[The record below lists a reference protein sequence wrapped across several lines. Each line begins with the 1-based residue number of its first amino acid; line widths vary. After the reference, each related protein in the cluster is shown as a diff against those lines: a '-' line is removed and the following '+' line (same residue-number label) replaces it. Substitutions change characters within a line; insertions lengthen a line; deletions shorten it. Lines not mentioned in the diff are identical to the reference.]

1 MRKKSKHI
9 GVWVLLMSV
18 GDESVDIL
26 FIMGND
32 SESLSVTAGFMSA
45 CTFLDPLPNGSY
57 NDENF
62 ELYPEL
68 LRGFVDVVYN
78 ELLPETYLDN
88 YYIPMSCATDDAIYS
103 SPTAA
108 WRIFSSGSAK
118 MLSNPFDTKWRDN
131 YRAINYLNMFLEND
145 RGYNTRYMVAE
156 DSDLALRNCLQG
168 SAYGLRAWMYFD
180 LLRVFGGKAENGEL
194 LGVPILTEPTDP
206 KTADAS
212 TIERATFDECA
223 EQILKDCDSAYKY
236 LPRNNRDYPGDP
248 QQSIQITGSARYKSL
263 DQIAIDGLRAMVY
276 IFWASPAYNPENDM
290 SRYDKAARY
299 AAAVIKHKLEVE
311 STLTGGFDPTR
322 GFSWHN
328 VNSPE
333 IIWPSEMRQS
343 SNLETSFYPQQ
354 FGGSALVAP
363 TQDLVDAFPMA
374 NGYPINDKRSNYDPT
389 HPYEGRDPRF
399 YATIFYN
406 GAQVRRLNNASEV
419 MYTFECA
426 NGGKDAPGSNEVS
439 ATGYYIKKFIYR
451 NWNTNDTT
459 KELGYRCIHFMN
471 WTKMCLIFA
480 EAANKYVGPTD
491 EGTYGYSARQAIA
504 WLRNRP
510 TNDDEP
516 GLGTFGDPY
525 LDECAA
531 EATTFEGLV
540 KNEWRVETCF
550 EGDRY
555 YNLRR
560 WATDVSEIN
569 KPIHMAKISN
579 QSGLISYEYPVV
591 ETLKYP
597 SLWAPIPYTE
607 IRKCPKLLQ
616 NQGWETWK

>member
-1 MRKKSKHI
+1 MKRKI
-9 GVWVLLMSV
+9 YLLV
-18 GDESVDIL
+18 
-26 FIMGND
+26 
-32 SESLSVTAGFMSA
+32 LSVTAGFMSA

-531 EATTFEGLV
+531 EATTFEGHV

>member
-1 MRKKSKHI
+1 MKRKI
-9 GVWVLLMSV
+9 YLLV
-18 GDESVDIL
+18 
-26 FIMGND
+26 
-32 SESLSVTAGFMSA
+32 LSVTAGFMSA

-426 NGGKDAPGSNEVS
+426 NGGKDVPGSNEVS

>member
-1 MRKKSKHI
+1 MKRKI
-9 GVWVLLMSV
+9 YLLV
-18 GDESVDIL
+18 
-26 FIMGND
+26 
-32 SESLSVTAGFMSA
+32 LSVTAGFMSA

-374 NGYPINDKRSNYDPT
+374 NDKRSNYDPT

>member
-1 MRKKSKHI
+1 MKRKI
-9 GVWVLLMSV
+9 YLLV
-18 GDESVDIL
+18 
-26 FIMGND
+26 
-32 SESLSVTAGFMSA
+32 LSVTAGFMSA

-118 MLSNPFDTKWRDN
+118 MSSNPFDTKWRDN

-451 NWNTNDTT
+451 NWNTKNTT
-459 KELGYRCIHFMN
+459 RELGYSCIHFMN

-531 EATTFEGLV
+531 EATTFEVLV

>member
-1 MRKKSKHI
+1 MKRKI
-9 GVWVLLMSV
+9 YLLV
-18 GDESVDIL
+18 
-26 FIMGND
+26 
-32 SESLSVTAGFMSA
+32 LSVTAGFMSA

-290 SRYDKAARY
+290 SRYDKAARD

>member
-1 MRKKSKHI
+1 MKRKI
-9 GVWVLLMSV
+9 YLLV
-18 GDESVDIL
+18 
-26 FIMGND
+26 
-32 SESLSVTAGFMSA
+32 LSVTAGFMSA

-555 YNLRR
+555 YNFRR

>member
-1 MRKKSKHI
+1 MKRKI
-9 GVWVLLMSV
+9 YLLV
-18 GDESVDIL
+18 
-26 FIMGND
+26 
-32 SESLSVTAGFMSA
+32 LSVTAGFMSA

-118 MLSNPFDTKWRDN
+118 MWSNPFDTKRRDN

-579 QSGLISYEYPVV
+579 QSALISYEYAVV

>member
-1 MRKKSKHI
+1 MKRKI
-9 GVWVLLMSV
+9 YLLV
-18 GDESVDIL
+18 
-26 FIMGND
+26 
-32 SESLSVTAGFMSA
+32 LSVTAGFMSA

-290 SRYDKAARY
+290 SRYDKSARY

>member
-1 MRKKSKHI
+1 MKRKI
-9 GVWVLLMSV
+9 YLLV
-18 GDESVDIL
+18 
-26 FIMGND
+26 
-32 SESLSVTAGFMSA
+32 LSVTAGFMSA

-471 WTKMCLIFA
+471 WTKMSGQQTRA
-480 EAANKYVGPTD
+480 PTD
-491 EGTYGYSARQAIA
+491 IRRDRQSHGCAIGLLTMTNRAWGHSATRILMNAPLRLQHSKASSKMNGA
-504 WLRNRP
+504 WKLVSKATVTTISAAGPRMFQKSTNRS
-510 TNDDEP
+510 TWQR
-516 GLGTFGDPY
+516 FQ
-525 LDECAA
+525 
-531 EATTFEGLV
+531 
-540 KNEWRVETCF
+540 
-550 EGDRY
+550 
-555 YNLRR
+555 
-560 WATDVSEIN
+560 IN
-569 KPIHMAKISN
+569 
-579 QSGLISYEYPVV
+579 
-591 ETLKYP
+591 
-597 SLWAPIPYTE
+597 
-607 IRKCPKLLQ
+607 RD
-616 NQGWETWK
+616 

>member
-1 MRKKSKHI
+1 MKRKI
-9 GVWVLLMSV
+9 YLLV
-18 GDESVDIL
+18 
-26 FIMGND
+26 
-32 SESLSVTAGFMSA
+32 LSVTAGFMSA

-108 WRIFSSGSAK
+108 WRIFSSGSGK

-504 WLRNRP
+504 WVRNRP

>member
-1 MRKKSKHI
+1 MKRKI
-9 GVWVLLMSV
+9 YLLV
-18 GDESVDIL
+18 
-26 FIMGND
+26 
-32 SESLSVTAGFMSA
+32 LSVTAGFMSA

-194 LGVPILTEPTDP
+194 LRVPILTEPTDP

>member
-1 MRKKSKHI
+1 MKRKI
-9 GVWVLLMSV
+9 YLLV
-18 GDESVDIL
+18 
-26 FIMGND
+26 
-32 SESLSVTAGFMSA
+32 LSVTAGFMSA

-616 NQGWETWK
+616 NQGWETWN

>member
-1 MRKKSKHI
+1 MKRKI
-9 GVWVLLMSV
+9 YLLV
-18 GDESVDIL
+18 
-26 FIMGND
+26 
-32 SESLSVTAGFMSA
+32 LSVTAGFMSA

-616 NQGWETWK
+616 NQGSETWK

>member
-1 MRKKSKHI
+1 MKRKI
-9 GVWVLLMSV
+9 YLLV
-18 GDESVDIL
+18 
-26 FIMGND
+26 
-32 SESLSVTAGFMSA
+32 LSVTAGFMSA

-426 NGGKDAPGSNEVS
+426 NGGKYAPGSNEVS

>member
-1 MRKKSKHI
+1 MKRKI
-9 GVWVLLMSV
+9 YLLV
-18 GDESVDIL
+18 
-26 FIMGND
+26 
-32 SESLSVTAGFMSA
+32 LSVTAGFMSA

-118 MLSNPFDTKWRDN
+118 MLSNPFDTTWRDN

>member
-1 MRKKSKHI
+1 MKRKI
-9 GVWVLLMSV
+9 YLLV
-18 GDESVDIL
+18 
-26 FIMGND
+26 
-32 SESLSVTAGFMSA
+32 LSVTAGFMSA

-108 WRIFSSGSAK
+108 WRIFSSGSAE

-333 IIWPSEMRQS
+333 IIWLSEMRQS

>member
-1 MRKKSKHI
+1 MKRKI
-9 GVWVLLMSV
+9 YLLV
-18 GDESVDIL
+18 
-26 FIMGND
+26 
-32 SESLSVTAGFMSA
+32 LSVTAGFMSA

-212 TIERATFDECA
+212 TIDRATFDECA

>member
-1 MRKKSKHI
+1 MKRKI
-9 GVWVLLMSV
+9 YLLV
-18 GDESVDIL
+18 
-26 FIMGND
+26 
-32 SESLSVTAGFMSA
+32 LSVTAGFMSA

-299 AAAVIKHKLEVE
+299 AAAVIKHKIEME

>member
-1 MRKKSKHI
+1 M
-9 GVWVLLMSV
+9 
-18 GDESVDIL
+18 
-26 FIMGND
+26 
-32 SESLSVTAGFMSA
+32 SVTAGFMSA

-118 MLSNPFDTKWRDN
+118 MSSNPFDTKWRDN

-531 EATTFEGLV
+531 EATTFEVLV

>member
-1 MRKKSKHI
+1 MKRKI
-9 GVWVLLMSV
+9 YLLV
-18 GDESVDIL
+18 
-26 FIMGND
+26 
-32 SESLSVTAGFMSA
+32 LSVNAGFMSA

>member
-1 MRKKSKHI
+1 MKRKI
-9 GVWVLLMSV
+9 YLLV
-18 GDESVDIL
+18 
-26 FIMGND
+26 
-32 SESLSVTAGFMSA
+32 LSVTAGFMSA

-579 QSGLISYEYPVV
+579 QSELISYEYPVV

>member
-1 MRKKSKHI
+1 MKRKI
-9 GVWVLLMSV
+9 YLLV
-18 GDESVDIL
+18 
-26 FIMGND
+26 
-32 SESLSVTAGFMSA
+32 LSVTAGFMSA

-540 KNEWRVETCF
+540 KNEWRAETCF

>member
-1 MRKKSKHI
+1 MKRKI
-9 GVWVLLMSV
+9 YLLV
-18 GDESVDIL
+18 
-26 FIMGND
+26 
-32 SESLSVTAGFMSA
+32 LSVTAGFMSA

-168 SAYGLRAWMYFD
+168 SAYGLRARMYFD

>member
-1 MRKKSKHI
+1 MKRKI
-9 GVWVLLMSV
+9 YLLV
-18 GDESVDIL
+18 
-26 FIMGND
+26 
-32 SESLSVTAGFMSA
+32 LSVTAGFMSA

-206 KTADAS
+206 KTAAAS

>member
-1 MRKKSKHI
+1 MKRKI
-9 GVWVLLMSV
+9 YLLV
-18 GDESVDIL
+18 
-26 FIMGND
+26 
-32 SESLSVTAGFMSA
+32 LSVTAGFMSA

-516 GLGTFGDPY
+516 CLGTFGDPY

>member
-1 MRKKSKHI
+1 MKRKI
-9 GVWVLLMSV
+9 YLLV
-18 GDESVDIL
+18 
-26 FIMGND
+26 
-32 SESLSVTAGFMSA
+32 LSVTAGFMSA

-555 YNLRR
+555 HNLRR

>member
-1 MRKKSKHI
+1 MKRKI
-9 GVWVLLMSV
+9 DLLV
-18 GDESVDIL
+18 
-26 FIMGND
+26 
-32 SESLSVTAGFMSA
+32 LSVTAGFMSA

-78 ELLPETYLDN
+78 EFLPETYLDN
-88 YYIPMSCATDDAIYS
+88 YYTPMSCATDDAIYS

-108 WRIFSSGSAK
+108 WRMFASGSAK
-118 MLSNPFDTKWRDN
+118 MSSNPFDTKWRDN

-311 STLTGGFDPTR
+311 STLTGGFDPNR

-516 GLGTFGDPY
+516 GLGTFSDPY

-591 ETLKYP
+591 EILKYP

>member
-1 MRKKSKHI
+1 
-9 GVWVLLMSV
+9 
-18 GDESVDIL
+18 
-26 FIMGND
+26 
-32 SESLSVTAGFMSA
+32 MSA

-118 MLSNPFDTKWRDN
+118 MSSNPFDTKWRDN

-299 AAAVIKHKLEVE
+299 TAAVIKHKLEVE

>member
-1 MRKKSKHI
+1 MKRKI
-9 GVWVLLMSV
+9 YLLV
-18 GDESVDIL
+18 
-26 FIMGND
+26 
-32 SESLSVTAGFMSA
+32 LSVTAGFMSA

-145 RGYNTRYMVAE
+145 RGFNTRYMVAE

>member
-1 MRKKSKHI
+1 MKRKI
-9 GVWVLLMSV
+9 YLLV
-18 GDESVDIL
+18 
-26 FIMGND
+26 
-32 SESLSVTAGFMSA
+32 LSVTAGFMSA

-103 SPTAA
+103 SPTSA

>member
-1 MRKKSKHI
+1 MKRKI
-9 GVWVLLMSV
+9 YLLV
-18 GDESVDIL
+18 
-26 FIMGND
+26 
-32 SESLSVTAGFMSA
+32 LSVTAGFMSA

-248 QQSIQITGSARYKSL
+248 HPSRLQDRLVT
-263 DQIAIDGLRAMVY
+263 
-276 IFWASPAYNPENDM
+276 NPW
-290 SRYDKAARY
+290 
-299 AAAVIKHKLEVE
+299 IK
-311 STLTGGFDPTR
+311 
-322 GFSWHN
+322 
-328 VNSPE
+328 
-333 IIWPSEMRQS
+333 
-343 SNLETSFYPQQ
+343 
-354 FGGSALVAP
+354 
-363 TQDLVDAFPMA
+363 
-374 NGYPINDKRSNYDPT
+374 
-389 HPYEGRDPRF
+389 
-399 YATIFYN
+399 
-406 GAQVRRLNNASEV
+406 
-419 MYTFECA
+419 
-426 NGGKDAPGSNEVS
+426 
-439 ATGYYIKKFIYR
+439 
-451 NWNTNDTT
+451 
-459 KELGYRCIHFMN
+459 
-471 WTKMCLIFA
+471 
-480 EAANKYVGPTD
+480 
-491 EGTYGYSARQAIA
+491 
-504 WLRNRP
+504 
-510 TNDDEP
+510 
-516 GLGTFGDPY
+516 
-525 LDECAA
+525 
-531 EATTFEGLV
+531 
-540 KNEWRVETCF
+540 
-550 EGDRY
+550 
-555 YNLRR
+555 
-560 WATDVSEIN
+560 
-569 KPIHMAKISN
+569 
-579 QSGLISYEYPVV
+579 
-591 ETLKYP
+591 
-597 SLWAPIPYTE
+597 
-607 IRKCPKLLQ
+607 
-616 NQGWETWK
+616 

>member
-1 MRKKSKHI
+1 MKRKI
-9 GVWVLLMSV
+9 YLLV
-18 GDESVDIL
+18 
-26 FIMGND
+26 
-32 SESLSVTAGFMSA
+32 LSVTAGFMSA

-78 ELLPETYLDN
+78 EFLPETYHDN
-88 YYIPMSCATDDAIYS
+88 YYTPMSCATDDAIYS

-108 WRIFSSGSAK
+108 WRMFASGSAK
-118 MLSNPFDTKWRDN
+118 MSSNPFDTKWRDN

>member
-1 MRKKSKHI
+1 MKRKI
-9 GVWVLLMSV
+9 YLLV
-18 GDESVDIL
+18 
-26 FIMGND
+26 
-32 SESLSVTAGFMSA
+32 LSVTAGFMSA

-569 KPIHMAKISN
+569 NPIHMAKISN

>member
-1 MRKKSKHI
+1 MKRKI
-9 GVWVLLMSV
+9 YLLV
-18 GDESVDIL
+18 
-26 FIMGND
+26 
-32 SESLSVTAGFMSA
+32 LSVTAGFMSA

-103 SPTAA
+103 SPMAA

>member
-1 MRKKSKHI
+1 MKRKI
-9 GVWVLLMSV
+9 YLLV
-18 GDESVDIL
+18 
-26 FIMGND
+26 
-32 SESLSVTAGFMSA
+32 LSVTAGFMSA

-131 YRAINYLNMFLEND
+131 DRAINYLNMFLEND

>member
-1 MRKKSKHI
+1 MKRKI
-9 GVWVLLMSV
+9 YLLV
-18 GDESVDIL
+18 
-26 FIMGND
+26 
-32 SESLSVTAGFMSA
+32 LSVTAGFMSA

-276 IFWASPAYNPENDM
+276 IFWASPAFNPENDM

>member
-1 MRKKSKHI
+1 MKRKI
-9 GVWVLLMSV
+9 YLLV
-18 GDESVDIL
+18 
-26 FIMGND
+26 
-32 SESLSVTAGFMSA
+32 LSVTAGFMSA

-118 MLSNPFDTKWRDN
+118 MSSNPFDTKWRDN

-374 NGYPINDKRSNYDPT
+374 NGYSINDKRSNYDPT

-471 WTKMCLIFA
+471 WTRMCLIFA

-531 EATTFEGLV
+531 EATTFEVLV

>member
-1 MRKKSKHI
+1 MKRKI
-9 GVWVLLMSV
+9 YLLV
-18 GDESVDIL
+18 
-26 FIMGND
+26 
-32 SESLSVTAGFMSA
+32 LSVTAGFMSA

-343 SNLETSFYPQQ
+343 SDLETSFYPQQ

>member
-1 MRKKSKHI
+1 MKRKI
-9 GVWVLLMSV
+9 YLLV
-18 GDESVDIL
+18 
-26 FIMGND
+26 
-32 SESLSVTAGFMSA
+32 LSVTAGFMSA

-194 LGVPILTEPTDP
+194 LGVPILTEPTEP

>member
-1 MRKKSKHI
+1 MKRKI
-9 GVWVLLMSV
+9 YLLV
-18 GDESVDIL
+18 
-26 FIMGND
+26 
-32 SESLSVTAGFMSA
+32 LSVTAGFMSA

-88 YYIPMSCATDDAIYS
+88 YYIPMSCATDDANYS